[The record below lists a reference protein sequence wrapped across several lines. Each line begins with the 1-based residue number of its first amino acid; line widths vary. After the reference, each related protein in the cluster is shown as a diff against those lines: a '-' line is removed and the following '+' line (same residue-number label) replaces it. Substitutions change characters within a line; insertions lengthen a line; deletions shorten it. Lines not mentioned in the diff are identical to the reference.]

1 MDFSPQAV
9 KYGLSMFVSVTDSS
23 VDAESKRIVGKSF
36 FVIRMTK
43 YVCDFSEAF
52 EIARSSGQSMIQRAG
67 KIAAR
72 GCGLLGLLFF
82 AAGSLFSATPFESPA
97 ALKPQNKIDELVFA
111 RLQALNIAPAQ
122 LCSDP
127 VFVRRVYLDLIG
139 SLPTA
144 FEAERFILDR
154 HPDKRQAL
162 IDQLLARDEFADYFA
177 MKWGDVLRIK
187 AEFPINL
194 WPNAAQ
200 SYHRWVHDA
209 IRDNLPVNDFARQL
223 LTASGSDFEKS
234 PANFYRAMQNRAPP
248 GIAQT
253 VALTFLGERAEN
265 WPSNDLANLAVFFA
279 NVGYKYTSE
288 WKEEIVFFNP
298 ASTNAGALN
307 GSPRKTVFPDGE
319 KVTLSPD
326 QDPRVVFADWLAK
339 NPQFAKNI
347 VNRAWFWLLGRGI
360 VQEPDDFRADNLP
373 GNPKL
378 LAYLSEEFVS
388 SGFDFKKLCRLIV
401 SSKTYQLA
409 SIPRSESPEA
419 AANFACYPL
428 RRLDAEVLID
438 AVDQIT
444 GTNENYSSAIPEPY
458 TFIPGDLRS
467 IALPDGS
474 ITSSFLEMFG
484 RPPRDTG
491 LESERNNR
499 ITAAQ
504 KLWILNSSAMEKKI
518 ESSRMIQFQTSTNR
532 TPAQIAAGM
541 YLGIL
546 SRFPAAAETKT
557 AEAYFASGI
566 GKRQAAVDLAWA
578 LMNSAEFLYRH

>member
-1 MDFSPQAV
+1 
-9 KYGLSMFVSVTDSS
+9 
-23 VDAESKRIVGKSF
+23 
-36 FVIRMTK
+36 
-43 YVCDFSEAF
+43 
-52 EIARSSGQSMIQRAG
+52 MIQCAG

-72 GCGLLGLLFF
+72 GCGLLGLLFL
-82 AAGSLFSATPFESPA
+82 AAGSLFAATPFESPA

-111 RLQALNIAPAQ
+111 RLQELNITPAH

-139 SLPTA
+139 NLPTA

-154 HPDKRQAL
+154 HPDKRSVL

-177 MKWGDVLRIK
+177 MKWGDALRIK

-209 IRDNLPVNDFARQL
+209 IRDNLPVSEFARQL
-223 LTASGSDFEKS
+223 LTASGSNFEK
-234 PANFYRAMQNRAPP
+234 PPVNFYRAMQNRTPP

-253 VALTFLGERAEN
+253 VALTFLGERAEH
-265 WPSNDLANLAVFFA
+265 WPSNQLANLAVFFA
-279 NVGYKYTSE
+279 NVGYKSTAE
-288 WKEEIVFFNP
+288 WKEEIVFFNL

-307 GSPRKTVFPDGE
+307 GSPRETVFPDGS
-319 KVTLSPD
+319 KVKLSPD
-326 QDPRVVFADWLAK
+326 QDPRVMFADWLVK
-339 NPQFAKNI
+339 DPQFARNL
-347 VNRAWFWLLGRGI
+347 VNRAWSWLLGRGI
-360 VQEPDDFRADNLP
+360 VQEPDDFRADNP
-373 GNPKL
+373 PSNPEL
-378 LAYLSEEFVS
+378 LAYLEKEFVA
-388 SGFDFKKLCRLIV
+388 SGCNFKQLCRLILN
-401 SSKTYQLA
+401 SETYQLA
-409 SIPRSESPEA
+409 AIPQNRRPEA
-419 AANFACYPL
+419 AANFAFYPL

-438 AVDQIT
+438 ALDQVT

-458 TFIPGDLRS
+458 TFIPGNLRS

-474 ITSSFLEMFG
+474 ITSPFLEMFG

-504 KLWILNSSAMEKKI
+504 KLTLLNSTVMQKKI
-518 ESSRMIQFQTSTNR
+518 ETSRMIEFQASPNR
-532 TPAQIAAGM
+532 TQADIATGM

-546 SRFPAAAETKT
+546 SRFPTAAETKM
-557 AEAYFASGI
+557 AADYFQSGI
-566 GKRQAAVDLAWA
+566 SKRQAAVDLAWT
-578 LMNSAEFLYRH
+578 LMNSTEFLYRH